1 MRYRKLKNQKLKGQN
16 EHMTYEFKV
25 NDKGN
30 VSFLMATG
38 NDLVKNSMTLEH
50 AKNTANAGE
59 VTESQIEGY
68 PICVDN
74 KWYFEGII
82 NG

>member
-1 MRYRKLKNQKLKGQN
+1 MKNQKLTGQKEN
-16 EHMTYEFKV
+16 MTYRFEV
-25 NDKGN
+25 DDKGN
-30 VSFLMATG
+30 VEFLLATG
-38 NDLVKNSMTLEH
+38 NDFVKNSMTLEH

-59 VTESQIEGY
+59 VTESEMEGY

-74 KWYFEGII
+74 KWYFEGTI